1 MVPSM
6 RSLKSIRGIVLTINK
21 QFWHTFC
28 IHKPLSDY
36 QTTRENKIRLS
47 CLLISELILIQIVK
61 SFSYL
66 KSPVKYL
73 EVNSANTK
81 DDFILILI
89 TYNTNK
95 IFLGMLK

>member
-1 MVPSM
+1 MVPSTI
-6 RSLKSIRGIVLTINK
+6 SLKSIRGIVLTINK

-28 IHKPLSDY
+28 THKPLSDY

-66 KSPVKYL
+66 KSSVKYL
-73 EVNSANTK
+73 EVDSDNTK
-81 DDFILILI
+81 DDFISILI
-89 TYNTNK
+89 TYYTNNNR
-95 IFLGMLK
+95 F

>member
-1 MVPSM
+1 MVPST

-61 SFSYL
+61 SFSYF
-66 KSPVKYL
+66 KSSVKYL
-73 EVNSANTK
+73 EVDSANTE
-81 DDFILILI
+81 DAFIRILI
-89 TYNTNK
+89 TYK
-95 IFLGMLK
+95 L